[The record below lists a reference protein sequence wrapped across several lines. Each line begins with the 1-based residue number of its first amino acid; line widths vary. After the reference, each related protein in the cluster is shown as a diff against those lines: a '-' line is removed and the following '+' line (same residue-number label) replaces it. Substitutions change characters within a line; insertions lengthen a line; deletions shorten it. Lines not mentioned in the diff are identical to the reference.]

1 MKVKILNE
9 NWIPIINR
17 RGPIVIPIEVNE
29 PTYRT
34 LRGMGFTVVRIN
46 TPPVEEVVEE
56 PVEEVVEEPVE
67 EVVEEPVEEVV
78 EEPDWIEVVE
88 EPVEEVVEEP
98 VEEVV
103 EEPVE
108 EVVEEPVE
116 EVVEEPDWIEIV
128 EEPVEEIV
136 EEPVEEVEEEVY
148 RVALSNLTKQELKGY
163 LTKAGVEFQSNDK
176 KSELVELMIENEIMI
191 DESDNF

>member
-46 TPPVEEVVEE
+46 TPPVEKIVEEKAEEPVEKIVEEWIKVEE
-56 PVEEVVEEPVE
+56 PVEEIVEETVE
-67 EVVEEPVEEVV
+67 EEP
-78 EEPDWIEVVE
+78 IE
-88 EPVEEVVEEP
+88 
-98 VEEVV
+98 
-103 EEPVE
+103 
-108 EVVEEPVE
+108 
-116 EVVEEPDWIEIV
+116 EIV

>member
-46 TPPVEEVVEE
+46 TPPVEKIVEEKAEE
-56 PVEEVVEEPVE
+56 PVEEIVEETVE
-67 EVVEEPVEEVV
+67 EEP
-78 EEPDWIEVVE
+78 IE
-88 EPVEEVVEEP
+88 
-98 VEEVV
+98 
-103 EEPVE
+103 
-108 EVVEEPVE
+108 
-116 EVVEEPDWIEIV
+116 EIV

>member
-17 RGPIVIPIEVNE
+17 RGPIVIPIEVSE
-29 PTYRT
+29 STYRT

-46 TPPVEEVVEE
+46 TPPVEKIVEEKVEEPVEKIVEEWIKVEE
-56 PVEEVVEEPVE
+56 PVEEIVEETVEEEPIEEIVEEPVE
-67 EVVEEPVEEVV
+67 
-78 EEPDWIEVVE
+78 
-88 EPVEEVVEEP
+88 
-98 VEEVV
+98 
-103 EEPVE
+103 
-108 EVVEEPVE
+108 
-116 EVVEEPDWIEIV
+116 EIV